1 MAIVSA
7 TKIGNWVLLRNVHL
21 GLAWLGSARQA
32 SSQLKGPTPDI
43 RLFLTME
50 TNSK

>member
-21 GLAWLGSARQA
+21 GLTWLGSARQA
-32 SSQLKGPTPDI
+32 SSQLEGPTPDI